1 MILKWD
7 SLSGNRFGGTIHYHK
22 NIFPE
27 RVFVT
32 EVEKNMARNI
42 TPKENDYSQWYLDVI
57 KVAELADYA
66 PVRGC
71 MVIRPTGYALWE
83 SIQHHFDE
91 AFKETGHVNAYF
103 PLLIPNSFLEKEAEH
118 VEGFSPECAVVTH
131 AGGEPLEEPLVVRP
145 TSETV
150 IGHMYSR
157 WIQSWRDLPLLI
169 NQWANVM
176 RWEKRPRLFLRTS
189 EFLWQEGHTA
199 HATKEEAMEETLKM
213 LQVYKNIMSDILAL
227 PVIPGE
233 KTAGE
238 RFPGALNTFTC
249 EAMMSDTKA
258 LQAGTS
264 HFLGQNFAH
273 AFNIQYQ
280 NQKGEQEYAWTTSWG
295 VSTRLIG
302 ALIMTHSDNDGL
314 ILPPRIAPVQVAI
327 LPISNKDSA
336 IQEELLPKAREFSDK
351 LNQALGG
358 RFTCVDEQFFM
369 RPGDRFFYHLQKG
382 VPLRLELGEKDMA
395 AGTVRAVRR
404 DTGAKEDIP
413 FENVVVR
420 AQKLLD
426 EIQQNLYRKALNFR
440 NEHTASASS
449 LQELKII
456 IEEKGGFV
464 ETYFAG
470 TPEDE
475 KKIKEE
481 TGATP
486 RCIPLDSTER
496 GTCFLTGASDARKTI
511 FAKAY

>member
-1 MILKWD
+1 
-7 SLSGNRFGGTIHYHK
+7 
-22 NIFPE
+22 
-27 RVFVT
+27 
-32 EVEKNMARNI
+32 MARNI
-42 TPKENDYSQWYLDVI
+42 TPRGKDYSQWYLDVI
-57 KVAELADYA
+57 KAAELADYA

-83 SIQHHFDE
+83 SIQRYFDE

-131 AGGEPLEEPLVVRP
+131 AGGEPLEEPFVIRP

-150 IGHMYSR
+150 IGYMYSK
-157 WIQSWRDLPLLI
+157 WIQSWRDLPILI

-213 LQVYKNIMSDILAL
+213 LRVYEKIMKEVLAL
-227 PVIPGE
+227 PIIPGE

-264 HFLGQNFAH
+264 HFLGQNFSK
-273 AFNIQYQ
+273 AFNIQFQ
-280 NQKGEQEYAWTTSWG
+280 NQDGEQEYAWTTSWG

-302 ALIMTHSDNDGL
+302 ALIMTHSDDDGL
-314 ILPPRIAPVQVAI
+314 IIPPRIAPNKVAI
-327 LPISNKDSA
+327 LPISTNDDVIEKT
-336 IQEELLPKAREFSDK
+336 LLPKALELADK
-351 LNQALGG
+351 LNTALGG
-358 RFTCVDEQFFM
+358 RYVVVDKQFHM
-369 RPGDRFFYHLQKG
+369 RPGDRFFSHLQKG
-382 VPLRLELGEKDMA
+382 VPLRLELGEKDFA
-395 AGTVRAVRR
+395 AGTVRVVRR
-404 DTGAKEDIP
+404 DTGDRKDIPLNDVVIKVPEILEDIQHSL
-413 FENVVVR
+413 FN
-420 AQKLLD
+420 
-426 EIQQNLYRKALNFR
+426 KALSFR
-440 NEHTASASS
+440 KEHTSFASS
-449 LQELKII
+449 FDEFKIRL
-456 IEEKGGFV
+456 EEEGGFI
-464 ETYFAG
+464 ETFFAG

-486 RCIPLDSTER
+486 RCIPLGDAET
-496 GTCFLTGASDARKTI
+496 GNCFLTGPSNARKTI